1 MKLVIAILAVLAAL
15 VVGVKIGADPDVPV
29 VGGVRAAI
37 VGDGKQKPVERRKR
51 LDLNEVRALIER
63 DFYREL
69 PDDTIEDGSVSG
81 MVRKLKDPFSHY
93 FSPSDNAKFKESLG
107 GSYSGVGMGVDGD
120 ERGLVVLTVYDDTPA
135 DRAGIREGDVITAV
149 NGKPTKGLSPDVI
162 VARIKGKAGTPVEL
176 TVRSPVKEGGK
187 RLGPPRDERLV
198 RQPIDLPVADGR
210 LERKGGKPVGYV
222 MLASFTANATDAVRK
237 QIAELQ
243 AACVKRYGK
252 PRRGRSCVE
261 GWVLDLRGDGGGRL
275 DQAVGVASIF
285 IEDGVIVATDG
296 RNRKREEFEAVGDA
310 VLPDAPLV
318 VLVNG
323 GSASASEIVA
333 GAVKYSR
340 RGKVVGEST
349 FGKGTFQEV
358 TELSNGGALSL
369 TLGRYYVVGRVPIGK
384 HGVKPDVA
392 ARDRRATPNTDEAL
406 QKALA
411 MVAGE
416 RGR

>member
-1 MKLVIAILAVLAAL
+1 MRYAIAILGVLAAL
-15 VVGVKIGADPDVPV
+15 LVGIKIGADPDVPV
-29 VGGVRAAI
+29 IGGIRAAI
-37 VGDGKQKPVERRKR
+37 VGDGKQKAVKRRER
-51 LDLNEVRALIER
+51 LDLNEVRRLIER
-63 DFYREL
+63 DFYREV
-69 PDDTIEDGSVSG
+69 PDGTIEDGSVQG
-81 MVRKLKDPFSHY
+81 MVRQLKDPFSHY

-135 DRAGIREGDVITAV
+135 DRAGIREGDVVTAV
-149 NGKPTKGLSPDVI
+149 DGKPTKGLSPDVI

-176 TVRSPVKEGGK
+176 TVRSPVKEGSK
-187 RLGPPRDERLV
+187 RLGPPREERLV
-198 RQPIDLPVADGR
+198 RQPIDLPVADGQ
-210 LERKGGKPVGYV
+210 LERKAGKPVGHIV
-222 MLASFTANATDAVRK
+222 LASFTANATDAVRK
-237 QIAELQ
+237 EIVELQ
-243 AACVKRYGK
+243 TKCVKRYGK
-252 PRRGRSCVE
+252 PRRGQQCVE

-296 RNRKREEFEAVGDA
+296 RSRKREEFEATGQA
-310 VLPDAPLV
+310 MLPDAPLV

-333 GAVKYSR
+333 GAVKHAG
-340 RGKVVGEST
+340 RGEVVGENT

-358 TELSNGGALSL
+358 TELTNGGALSL
-369 TLGRYYVVGRVPIGK
+369 TLGRYYVIGKVPIGK
-384 HGVKPDVA
+384 NGIKPDIV
-392 ARDRRATPNTDEAL
+392 ARDRRATRNIDEAL

-411 MVAGE
+411 VAARE